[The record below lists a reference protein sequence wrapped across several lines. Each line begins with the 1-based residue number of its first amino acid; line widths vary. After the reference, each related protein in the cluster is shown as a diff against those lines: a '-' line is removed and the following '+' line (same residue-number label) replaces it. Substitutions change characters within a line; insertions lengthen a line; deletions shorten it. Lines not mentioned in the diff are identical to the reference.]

1 MNDTSSVG
9 KRLVMRV
16 VLLQTGCAALG
27 GMFFWIFAGAAASGA
42 ALAGGLI
49 VAVGSAVF
57 GWRLFAPGIAP
68 ASVLRRA
75 LYAAESLKWFW
86 YVLSVWA
93 ALARLKLLPLP
104 LLSGLVFAQFG
115 YWFGLMGQGKRG

>member
-1 MNDTSSVG
+1 
-9 KRLVMRV
+9 MRV

-27 GMFFWIFAGAAASGA
+27 GIFFWFFSGAAACVSA
-42 ALAGGLI
+42 VVGGFI

-68 ASVLRRA
+68 AAVLRRA
-75 LYAAESLKWFW
+75 LFAAESLKWFW

-93 ALARLKLLPLP
+93 ALACLKLSPLP
-104 LLSGLVFAQFG
+104 LLTGLVFAQFG
-115 YWFGLMGQGKRG
+115 YWFGLLGKRG